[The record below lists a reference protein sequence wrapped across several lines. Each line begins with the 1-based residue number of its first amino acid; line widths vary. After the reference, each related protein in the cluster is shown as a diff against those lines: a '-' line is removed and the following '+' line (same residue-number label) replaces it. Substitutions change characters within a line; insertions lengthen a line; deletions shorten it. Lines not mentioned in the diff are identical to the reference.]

1 MPLFRL
7 QYLLLDILLE
17 PFLGKEFMLSD
28 PFTLQCFNR
37 FIRKETD
44 PFFLIWIDKYK
55 VNYLLNQQL
64 EAKNLYLILDESV
77 EGTHGYCLLLLD

>member
-1 MPLFRL
+1 MYIINQDFYVRMNKSENLLPLLRW
-7 QYLLLDILLE
+7 QSLLLDILLE
-17 PFLGKEFMLSD
+17 PFLEKEFMLSD

-55 VNYLLNQQL
+55 VNYLLNQQ
-64 EAKNLYLILDESV
+64 
-77 EGTHGYCLLLLD
+77 